1 MITFLPTD
9 FHWTPRRFNSSDEGV
24 KDAVE
29 ILNQLTEE
37 QKEAVQL
44 LSRSSYQEGLDD
56 SED

>member
-24 KDAVE
+24 K
-29 ILNQLTEE
+29 
-37 QKEAVQL
+37 EAVQL